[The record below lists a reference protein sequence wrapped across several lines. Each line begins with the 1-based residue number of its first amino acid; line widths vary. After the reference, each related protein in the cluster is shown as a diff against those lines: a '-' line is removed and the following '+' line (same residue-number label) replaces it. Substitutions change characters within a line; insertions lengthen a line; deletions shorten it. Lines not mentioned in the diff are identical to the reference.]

1 MTVHS
6 IMSLREFDTH
16 LVSSMIALAG
26 AGLQTQL
33 PADFERCAQ
42 RLRDIPRNGGGAQ
55 LQCALHEL
63 RGLALAVG
71 AEQLAEL
78 CAGVENHGA
87 NTELCTHLAEA
98 SAALATS
105 IRSLRAATP

>member
-1 MTVHS
+1 
-6 IMSLREFDTH
+6 MSLREFDTH

-26 AGLQTQL
+26 AGLQNQL

-42 RLRDIPRNGGGAQ
+42 RLHDIRRSGGHAQ
-55 LQCALHEL
+55 MQRALHEL

-71 AEQLAEL
+71 ADQLADL
-78 CAGVENHGA
+78 CAGIENHSM

-98 SAALATS
+98 STALATS
-105 IRSLRAATP
+105 IRSLRAATS